1 MINGVGSVCL
11 HASKYLSTLAMKV
24 LLIIL
29 PKCLPIESRQCN
41 RKRKKKKQRED
52 AKVKIKII

>member
-11 HASKYLSTLAMKV
+11 HASKYLSPPTMEV
-24 LLIIL
+24 VPIIL
-29 PKCLPIESRQCN
+29 RKRSLIESRQCN